1 MRAPQANSAAYTGCM
16 HIDRALLNASR
27 RSWLDSSGPRAG
39 PYWLQWV
46 WTLLFCAVLAVGF
59 TVLGFIAFA
68 RDSTGAWRNLAGWA
82 EWYGRNLIVCLTI
95 GSLIHITFELL
106 GLMMGG
112 QLRDL
117 RRVHGWP
124 AWQRTLFFSGI
135 PVLCTFVGWPLG
147 VWLAG
152 ANLSSWVGQPRGQNL
167 IAGTVLL
174 SLLLTFVFHQFF
186 AIKARQITAEKRA
199 AEAQLRLLQGQIEPH
214 FLFNT
219 LANVISLIDHDPPR
233 AKHMLESFTDY
244 LRSSLTSLRHDQ
256 ATLGSEMALAHAYLC
271 LLKVRMDDRL
281 QFDID
286 IDNDPALRDAK
297 LPPLLLQPLVENAIH
312 HGLEPKLEGGRV
324 QVRAHLEDQTLVLQV
339 SDDGMGLAAPARRRG
354 AGMALN
360 NLRERL
366 LAQYGG
372 QASLTLT
379 AASPG
384 TVATVRLPIQRAVP
398 T

>member
-1 MRAPQANSAAYTGCM
+1 MQIN
-16 HIDRALLNASR
+16 RALLAASR
-27 RSWLDSSGPRAG
+27 RSWLDSSGSRVG
-39 PYWLQWV
+39 PYWLQWL
-46 WTLLFCAVLAVGF
+46 WTLLFCAALAVGF
-59 TVLGFIAFA
+59 TLLGFLAFA
-68 RDSTGAWRNLAGWA
+68 RDSNGAWRNLAGWA
-82 EWYGRNLIVCLTI
+82 EWYGRNLVVALTI
-95 GSLIHITFELL
+95 GSLIHLTFDVL
-106 GLMMGG
+106 GLLMGG
-112 QLRDL
+112 AARNLQ
-117 RRVHGWP
+117 RVHAWP

-135 PVLCTFVGWPLG
+135 PLLCTAVGWPLG
-147 VWLAG
+147 VWLSG
-152 ANLSSWVGQPRGQNL
+152 AKLHNWLNEVQGQN
-167 IAGTVLL
+167 IIVGSVLL
-174 SLLLTFVFHQFF
+174 SLLMTFLFHQFF
-186 AIKARQITAEKRA
+186 AIRARQINAEKRA

-256 ATLGSEMALAHAYLC
+256 ATLGSELALAHAYLC

-281 QFDID
+281 QFDIH
-286 IDNDPALRDAK
+286 NDPALNNTR

-312 HGLEPKLEGGRV
+312 HGLEPKLEGGHV
-324 QVRAHLEDQTLVLQV
+324 QVRASVEGDTLVLQV
-339 SDDGMGLAAPARRRG
+339 SDDGLGLATPARRRG

-366 LAQYGG
+366 LAQYGS

-379 AASPG
+379 PASPG
-384 TVATVRLPIQRAVP
+384 MVATVRLPVQRALH